1 MFLSAVLLQ
10 IAAIATVVGAPGT
23 WRAVVVGGGPSAA
36 MNQVGIERN
45 VRYFERRLPV
55 SIDRRVLFADGRRD
69 TATVQFLAGEELRY
83 RRPDLARIDGPT
95 TATGFLTLWGNFV
108 APRASD
114 PLMLYFAGHGS
125 PNRGSGL
132 ENNWFD
138 LWGGGVIDVQRLAAK
153 IAELPPSTPVVVV
166 MAQCYSGSFAN
177 LLFEGGRPDAPVLER
192 DLVGFFAA
200 TNDRP
205 ASGCTPEVNEAD
217 YQDFSSYFFAALS
230 GKSRLDV
237 PVKGADFDGNGVV
250 GMNEA
255 YAYAIIHQQ
264 SEDVPVTTSD
274 AFLRRF
280 VSRHDA
286 ETMATSY
293 TSILTWASPAQRA
306 ALQALST
313 RLGLRGDDRLQRTY
327 DAYFGAPSR
336 EGPVAAHQLRFV
348 RLAKSVVLAH
358 HLLDGTD
365 AALKQRYERLRAAES
380 RTPFAAMPAPPPAEE
395 EPKHKHYAPE
405 RIEPTL

>member
-1 MFLSAVLLQ
+1 MFLSPVLLQ
-10 IAAIATVVGAPGT
+10 IAALTTAVAGSGS

-36 MNQVGIERN
+36 MNQVGIELN
-45 VRYFERRLPV
+45 IRYFERRLPA
-55 SIDRRVLFADGRRD
+55 SIDRRVLFANGRRD
-69 TATVQFLAGEELRY
+69 TATVQFLAGDELRY

-95 TATGFLTLWGNFV
+95 TASGFSALWGNFV
-108 APRASD
+108 TPRASD

-132 ENNWFD
+132 ENNVFD
-138 LWGGGVIDVQRLAAK
+138 LWGGGVIDVQQLATK
-153 IAELPPSTPVVVV
+153 IAELPPSAPVVVV

-177 LLFEGGRPDAPVLER
+177 LLFEGGRPDAPLVER
-192 DLVGFFAA
+192 DIVGFFAA

-230 GKSRLDV
+230 GRNRMDA
-237 PVKGADFDGNGVV
+237 PVRGADFDGNGVV

-280 VSRHDA
+280 VQKHDA
-286 ETMATSY
+286 ETMATPY
-293 TSILTWASPAQRA
+293 TSILTWAAPAQRA

-313 RLGLRGDDRLQRTY
+313 KLGLRGEDRLRRVY
-327 DAYFGAPSR
+327 DAYFGGASR

-358 HLLDGTD
+358 HLLEGSDL
-365 AALKQRYERLRAAES
+365 ALKQRYERLRAAES
-380 RTPFAAMPAPPPAEE
+380 RTPFAAMPAPPPIE
-395 EPKHKHYAPE
+395 EPKRGHFAPA